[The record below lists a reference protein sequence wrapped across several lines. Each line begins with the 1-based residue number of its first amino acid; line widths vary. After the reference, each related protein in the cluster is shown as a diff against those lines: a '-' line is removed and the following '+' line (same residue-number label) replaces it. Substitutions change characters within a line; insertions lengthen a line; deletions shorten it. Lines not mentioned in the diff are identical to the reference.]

1 MSFGINIKSIDLN
14 KVTKS
19 EYANKKDNN
28 GTYHINFYYKYDFN
42 LTSELKL
49 LTNTVSIKK
58 IYTNFNYIRIT
69 VNSPELKS
77 IYDKINNMFNLN
89 NLNNNLNNNKK
100 TDIVY
105 SSSESESESESN
117 CEVNIYFK
125 NNISELKLHPTKKSG
140 LEEYTLTK
148 NENSNKIHA
157 YYPYVNK
164 YDIEGDFILKL
175 YVFKTLNNVHYMKF
189 IILSGNL
196 KHPMSFVKKDNTI
209 KNVYDTSKINI
220 DI

>member
-1 MSFGINIKSIDLN
+1 
-14 KVTKS
+14 
-19 EYANKKDNN
+19 
-28 GTYHINFYYKYDFN
+28 
-42 LTSELKL
+42 
-49 LTNTVSIKK
+49 
-58 IYTNFNYIRIT
+58 
-69 VNSPELKS
+69 
-77 IYDKINNMFNLN
+77 MFNLN